1 MQIPNV
7 GSKIRIKVR
16 DTFGP
21 RMIPPRADHR
31 FYEGT
36 VVDKYKCLD
45 PSYFCMTG
53 DANWPVRSIKADNVL
68 DIEYLEGSGTVLRN
82 DVKVWTVKGSKGN
95 EYLVTMDR
103 GNYSCTCPGFG
114 FRRACKHVDEAKKG

>member
-36 VVDKYKCLD
+36 VVDKYKWLD

-95 EYLVTMDR
+95 EYTVTKS
-103 GNYSCTCPGFG
+103 GSKYHCTCPGFT
-114 FRRACKHVDEAKKG
+114 FRHSCKHTAETVC